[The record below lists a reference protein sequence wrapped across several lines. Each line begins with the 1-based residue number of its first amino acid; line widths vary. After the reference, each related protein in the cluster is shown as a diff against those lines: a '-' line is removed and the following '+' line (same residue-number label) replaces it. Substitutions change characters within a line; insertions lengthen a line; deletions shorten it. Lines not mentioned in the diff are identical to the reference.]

1 MKISSIFGALAVG
14 LLAVSVASG
23 PAAATTTTTTTTTDL
38 GPDEGDTLSAS
49 EENLLQSGVPI
60 KVVIDEE
67 TGLPLHVE
75 QLTQAELDELAGL
88 TGAAAT
94 ARTAFPNACTTGRG
108 CWRGVALPSGPPSQ
122 SIGFSVGVTTGS
134 WNNRGDFWVPA
145 GLKAKICWVSNQCTD
160 RHYGPSVLIETGG
173 NVVGTKVDIVRS

>member
-1 MKISSIFGALAVG
+1 MKISSIFGSIAVG
-14 LLAVSVASG
+14 LLVVSVASG
-23 PAAATTTTTTTTTDL
+23 PSVANAADSGAT
-38 GPDEGDTLSAS
+38 EGDTLSVS
-49 EENLLQSGVPI
+49 EENLLQSGVPV

-75 QLTQAELDELAGL
+75 QLTQTELNELAGL
-88 TGAAAT
+88 TDTSAS
-94 ARTAFPNACTTGRG
+94 ARTAYPNACTTGRG

-122 SIGFSVGVTTGS
+122 SIGFSVGVTTGT

-145 GLKAKICWVSNQCTD
+145 GVKAKICWVSNCTD

-173 NVVGTKVDIVRS
+173 NVVGTKVDLVRS